1 MRTPI
6 RRSIVPILAVV
17 ALVSACGADTPLGS
31 TEGSKEITF
40 ESTDGVTLSGRLF
53 GPDEGSAGVVL
64 AHMFPSDQ
72 SAWYFFANRLGEQG
86 YRVLTFDFR
95 GYCPGGDAGCSEGEK
110 NIPAIWQDVEG
121 AVAALRSKGV
131 TRLALVGASM
141 GGTASLIVAGKE
153 GQGIDAVITLSA
165 PPSFDGLDAGPDV
178 MAQVTAAKLF
188 IAGNGD
194 TAAAQAVDAFYGQS
208 LQPKRPVILTTDD
221 HGTDILSGNQAGIVS
236 TEMINWLERYLPVPV
251 GAAGGYGQ

>member
-1 MRTPI
+1 VPTPI
-6 RRSIVPILAVV
+6 RRSVIPTLAVE
-17 ALVSACGADTPLGS
+17 ALVLVGGGATTPLGS
-31 TEGSKEITF
+31 TEGSKEIAF
-40 ESTDGVTLSGRLF
+40 RSTDGVKLDGRLF
-53 GPDEGSAGVVL
+53 GPDKGSAGVVL
-64 AHMFPSDQ
+64 AHMFPADQ
-72 SAWYFFANRLGEQG
+72 SAWYFFADRLGDLG

-121 AVAALRSKGV
+121 AVAALRSEGV

-141 GGTASLIVAGKE
+141 GGTASLIVAAQHGRD
-153 GQGIDAVITLSA
+153 IDAVITLSA
-165 PPSFDGLDAGPDV
+165 PPAFEGLDAGP
-178 MAQVTAAKLF
+178 QVLAEVSAAKLF

-194 TAAAQAVDAFYGQS
+194 NAAAQAVDAFYGQS

-236 TEMINWLERYLPVPV
+236 TEMINWLDRYLPVSTQ
-251 GAAGGYGQ
+251 GSG

>member
-1 MRTPI
+1 VPTPI
-6 RRSIVPILAVV
+6 RRSVVPTLAVV
-17 ALVSACGADTPLGS
+17 VLVLAACGATTPLGS
-31 TEGSKEITF
+31 TEGSKEISF
-40 ESTDGVTLSGRLF
+40 QSTDGVKLDGRLF
-53 GPDEGSAGVVL
+53 GPDKGSAGVVL
-64 AHMFPSDQ
+64 AHMFPADQ
-72 SAWYFFANRLGEQG
+72 SAWYFFADRLGDLG

-141 GGTASLIVAGKE
+141 GGTASLIVAAK
-153 GQGIDAVITLSA
+153 QGRDIDAVITLSA
-165 PPSFDGLDAGPDV
+165 PPAFEGLDAGPDV
-178 MAQVTAAKLF
+178 LAEVSAAKLF

-194 TAAAQAVDAFYGQS
+194 ISAAQAVDAFYGQS

-236 TEMINWLERYLPVPV
+236 TEMINWLARYLPVSTQ
-251 GAAGGYGQ
+251 GSG

>member
-53 GPDEGSAGVVL
+53 GPNEGSAGIVL

-110 NIPAIWQDVEG
+110 NIPAIWQDVEERSRPSG
-121 AVAALRSKGV
+121 ARERPGSRS
-131 TRLALVGASM
+131 
-141 GGTASLIVAGKE
+141 
-153 GQGIDAVITLSA
+153 SA
-165 PPSFDGLDAGPDV
+165 PAWAGPHRSSSRRGWGR
-178 MAQVTAAKLF
+178 T
-188 IAGNGD
+188 
-194 TAAAQAVDAFYGQS
+194 
-208 LQPKRPVILTTDD
+208 
-221 HGTDILSGNQAGIVS
+221 S
-236 TEMINWLERYLPVPV
+236 TP
-251 GAAGGYGQ
+251 

>member
-1 MRTPI
+1 VPTPI
-6 RRSIVPILAVV
+6 RRSVVPTLAVV
-17 ALVSACGADTPLGS
+17 ALVLAACGATTPLGS
-31 TEGSKEITF
+31 TEGSKEISF
-40 ESTDGVTLSGRLF
+40 QSTDGVKLDGRLF
-53 GPDEGSAGVVL
+53 GPDKGSAGVVL
-64 AHMFPSDQ
+64 AHMFPADQ
-72 SAWYFFANRLGEQG
+72 SAWYFFADRLGDLG

-141 GGTASLIVAGKE
+141 GGTASLIVAAK
-153 GQGIDAVITLSA
+153 QGRDIDAVITLSA
-165 PPSFDGLDAGPDV
+165 PPAFEGLDAGPDV
-178 MAQVTAAKLF
+178 LAEVSAAKLF

-194 TAAAQAVDAFYGQS
+194 ISAAQAVDAFYGQS

-236 TEMINWLERYLPVPV
+236 TEMINWLARYLPVSTQ
-251 GAAGGYGQ
+251 GSG

>member
-1 MRTPI
+1 VRTPI
-6 RRSIVPILAVV
+6 RRTVIPTLAVV
-17 ALVSACGADTPLGS
+17 ASFLAACGATTPLGS

-40 ESTDGVTLSGRLF
+40 QSTDGVKLDGRLF
-53 GPDEGSAGVVL
+53 GPDKGSAGVVL
-64 AHMFPSDQ
+64 AHMFPADQ
-72 SAWYFFANRLGEQG
+72 SAWYFFADRLGDLG

-141 GGTASLIVAGKE
+141 GGTASLIVAAKE
-153 GQGIDAVITLSA
+153 GRDIDAVITLSA
-165 PPSFDGLDAGPDV
+165 PPSFEGLDAGPDV
-178 MAQVTAAKLF
+178 LAEVSAAKLF

-194 TAAAQAVDAFYGQS
+194 ISAAQAVDAFYGQS

-236 TEMINWLERYLPVPV
+236 TEMINWLQRYLPVSTQGP
-251 GAAGGYGQ
+251 G

>member
-1 MRTPI
+1 VPTPI
-6 RRSIVPILAVV
+6 RRSVIPTLAVV
-17 ALVSACGADTPLGS
+17 ALLLAACGATTPLGS

-40 ESTDGVTLSGRLF
+40 QSSDGVKLDGRLF
-53 GPDEGSAGVVL
+53 GPDKGSAGVVL
-64 AHMFPSDQ
+64 AHMFPADQ
-72 SAWYFFANRLGEQG
+72 SAWYFFADRLGDLG

-110 NIPAIWQDVEG
+110 YIPAIWQDVEG

-153 GQGIDAVITLSA
+153 GREIDAVITLSA
-165 PPSFDGLDAGPDV
+165 PPSFEGLDAGPDV

-194 TAAAQAVDAFYGQS
+194 IAAAQAVDAFYGQS

-221 HGTDILSGNQAGIVS
+221 HGTDILSGNQAGVVS
-236 TEMINWLERYLPVPV
+236 TEMINWLQRYLPVS
-251 GAAGGYGQ
+251 GAA